1 MDGIIHCSH
10 ISTEAF
16 SRNAV
21 VWVHEWW
28 TVTAGMIAGGS
39 GLTPM
44 MQVASRV
51 LADKDDKTQVSAT
64 VAICRCSCMAWLPVG
79 SAATTNAHCND

>member
-1 MDGIIHCSH
+1 MVAIIHCSH
-10 ISTEAF
+10 MITEAV
-16 SRNAV
+16 SRNAFS
-21 VWVHEWW
+21 WVHEWW

-51 LADKDDKTQVSAT
+51 LADKDDKTQVSARSPS
-64 VAICRCSCMAWLPVG
+64 VDVLAWL
-79 SAATTNAHCND
+79 HFL